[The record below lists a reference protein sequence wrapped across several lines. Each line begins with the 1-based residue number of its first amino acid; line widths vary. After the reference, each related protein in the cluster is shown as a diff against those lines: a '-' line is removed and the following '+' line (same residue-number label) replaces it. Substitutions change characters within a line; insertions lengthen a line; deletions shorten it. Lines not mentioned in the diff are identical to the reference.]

1 MITLTLKN
9 INTKMVALLI
19 ISAVLNSCE
28 TAPISDKSTSELSS
42 SMLSKTVSSCTKIK
56 NPSSFSLF
64 WGLDEGDTLCLE
76 DGLYT
81 DGLIVPSGVYVK
93 AINRGKA
100 VFTGGDMEWSSILE
114 MSGENSTVDGLKIH
128 HPDNS
133 TSTVCKISGR
143 NNTMKN
149 ISCSHGGSYKHAI
162 PLMISGSGHL
172 IEDSWFYGEGRYVV
186 QCYGGNN
193 ITIRR
198 NVARWDST
206 KPHEAYE
213 PNATFSI
220 YACSDMI
227 IKNNI
232 SFDYGVP
239 ETPMKFGGDFY
250 MPAHADVGVTP
261 NNNQFIGNFAINH
274 AENTSNRRAI
284 RLDPD
289 MPVSGIVIDNF
300 IVSASDAAFVFSSSS
315 KSTEVKR
322 CSLFNVDYIGA
333 NCSGPAI
340 IPNIFP
346 LANQELIRLDMC
358 AQNERQSDWCQSDLN
373 LSEYILNFISTK
385 KLK

>member
-1 MITLTLKN
+1 MITLNK
-9 INTKMVALLI
+9 NTKVIVLLI
-19 ISAVLNSCE
+19 VSAILTSCE
-28 TAPISDKSTSELSS
+28 TAPTIDKDTSKISGVLT
-42 SMLSKTVSSCTKIK
+42 SKTVAGCTKIK

-64 WGLDEGDTLCLE
+64 WGLDEGDILCLE

-93 AINRGKA
+93 AIHRGKA
-100 VFTGGDMEWSSILE
+100 VFKGGDMEWSSILA
-114 MSGENSTVDGLKIH
+114 MNGENSTVDGLKIH

-133 TSTVCKISGR
+133 TSMACKISGR

-198 NVARWDST
+198 NIARWDST
-206 KPHEAYE
+206 QPHEAYE
-213 PNATFSI
+213 PNAAFSI

-227 IKNNI
+227 IENNI

-239 ETPMKFGGDFY
+239 KTAMKFGGDFY
-250 MPAHADVGVTP
+250 MPAHEDAGVTP
-261 NNNQFIGNFAINH
+261 NNNQFVGNFAINH
-274 AENTSNRRAI
+274 AKNTRNRRAI

-289 MPVSGIVIDNF
+289 MPVTGTVIDNF
-300 IVSASDAAFVFSSSS
+300 IVSGSDAGFVFSSSS
-315 KSTEVKR
+315 RNTEVKR

-333 NCSGPAI
+333 ECSGPAI
-340 IPNIFP
+340 IPDIFP
-346 LANQELIRLDMC
+346 LANQKLIRLDMC

-373 LSEYILNFISTK
+373 LSEYILSFISTE
-385 KLK
+385 KLE